1 VEAGLRI
8 KMDNAAFEDDPG
20 ELARILRDLA
30 DKVENGVTDGD
41 QFVARDINGNKVGS
55 LEIVAEPRAA
65 HKM

>member
-1 VEAGLRI
+1 MEAGLRI

-41 QFVARDINGNKVGS
+41 QFVARDINGNKVLRS
-55 LEIVAEPRAA
+55 ELQPAFRFDAP
-65 HKM
+65 